1 MLSIDSHKR
10 ALDRLDALIDPDH
23 VAKCEQAQNDLQTGK
38 ALAYLPC
45 TIGVDIPE
53 DWPTYSFT
61 ECWDDP
67 EKNLVSGL
75 GYSYCGALL
84 RDDRLYHA
92 RPEYGVV
99 NIPEVFGVPSQV
111 TNEGRSMS
119 EGINDARAME
129 ELVARGVPNFD
140 CAHTRKIDAWYEFA
154 RETLAS
160 YENLSRFVHLVLPD
174 TQGPFD
180 LACLIYGSDIF
191 TAIYDYPELV
201 RKVLAL
207 MTDVY
212 ITYNQRYKAII
223 GESSNSAY
231 HISGLKL
238 ARGGIRICDD
248 SATLTS
254 PAIYREFVKP
264 YNLQCFAPF
273 DGGWLHYCGD
283 GNHILDEI
291 LDMACVNYLHLGNPD
306 SHDLLNLIQKTSE
319 KNIVLFWSGS
329 LDHIQEALEIAGH
342 SRLFVLTENRYAS
355 KSLEKAKE
363 NLVRVRA
370 GRPIEKAAY

>member
-1 MLSIDSHKR
+1 
-10 ALDRLDALIDPDH
+10 
-23 VAKCEQAQNDLQTGK
+23 
-38 ALAYLPC
+38 
-45 TIGVDIPE
+45 
-53 DWPTYSFT
+53 
-61 ECWDDP
+61 
-67 EKNLVSGL
+67 
-75 GYSYCGALL
+75 
-84 RDDRLYHA
+84 
-92 RPEYGVV
+92 
-99 NIPEVFGVPSQV
+99 
-111 TNEGRSMS
+111 MS

-291 LDMACVNYLHLGNPD
+291 LDMACVHYLHLGNPD
-306 SHDLLNLIQKTSE
+306 SHDLLSLIKKTTE

-363 NLVRVRA
+363 NLAHVRA
-370 GRPIEKAAY
+370 GHPIEKAAY